1 MTPGIIDP
9 INLMIGDY
17 VSIDERINVQVVSVD
32 TRVITT
38 TTVDPPEL
46 SNIFIK
52 GSDEAKKL
60 KVFSWYNLFP
70 IKITSLFL
78 LENGFESQDDGVYL
92 LKSKDKRLR
101 LEYVS
106 CGVYQ
111 VDSFCTIRY
120 IHELQHIFKVKS
132 IKQHLTL

>member
-1 MTPGIIDP
+1 M
-9 INLMIGDY
+9 
-17 VSIDERINVQVVSVD
+17 
-32 TRVITT
+32 
-38 TTVDPPEL
+38 
-46 SNIFIK
+46 
-52 GSDEAKKL
+52 
-60 KVFSWYNLFP
+60 
-70 IKITSLFL
+70 
-78 LENGFESQDDGVYL
+78 NGFESQDDGVYL

>member
-78 LENGFESQDDGVYL
+78 LENEW
-92 LKSKDKRLR
+92 
-101 LEYVS
+101 
-106 CGVYQ
+106 
-111 VDSFCTIRY
+111 I
-120 IHELQHIFKVKS
+120 
-132 IKQHLTL
+132 